1 MMLFLEFKLMMN
13 KMKTTRLK
21 LSKVLLNA
29 PLSIGVEVDVVFGLG
44 LG

>member
-1 MMLFLEFKLMMN
+1 MMLFWEFKLMMN

-29 PLSIGVEVDVVFGLG
+29 PFSIGVDVFFGVG
-44 LG
+44 FG